1 MYRKEVI
8 LTAVMPVLAL
18 LAACETTPK
27 PGGDHA
33 GQGMVQVHPS
43 LVLPSATQ
51 QFLAE
56 ATHEPVRYAPGDW
69 AYGRRDG
76 LMGSAPPMLYISWD
90 QLTLDVWDDVRTNGG
105 RPSNSYRRSQRL
117 NEVRVESPGRLW

>member
-1 MYRKEVI
+1 MSKREVI
-8 LTAVMPVLAL
+8 LTAFMPVLAL
-18 LAACETTPK
+18 LAACETAPK
-27 PGGDHA
+27 AGSDHS
-33 GQGMVQVHPS
+33 GQVMVQVHPS

-56 ATHEPVRYAPGDW
+56 ATREPVRYAPGDW

-76 LMGSAPPMLYISWD
+76 LMGSAPPMLYVSWD
-90 QLTLDVWDDVRTNGG
+90 QLTLDVRDDVRINGG
-105 RPSNSYRRSQRL
+105 RPSNTYRRSQRL